1 RKVFHRAREYI
12 SSGVK
17 ATPACMRRTTPASRT
32 IRLGGLP
39 NPFRP
44 GTSVSLLTP
53 VEAGQGG
60 KVIMGLTKLRNRGGK
75 RMNVRHSQVLMAILV
90 LTAMA
95 VLGPQPAWAMHS
107 VAITAGP
114 EGTIS
119 TTDARL
125 TFTSTEPA
133 TLACM
138 LDGAN
143 PVPCGGPGAT

>member
-1 RKVFHRAREYI
+1 
-12 SSGVK
+12 
-17 ATPACMRRTTPASRT
+17 
-32 IRLGGLP
+32 
-39 NPFRP
+39 
-44 GTSVSLLTP
+44 
-53 VEAGQGG
+53 
-60 KVIMGLTKLRNRGGK
+60 MGSTKSRNRGGK

-95 VLGPQPAWAMHS
+95 VLGPQPAWATHS

-143 PVPCGGPGAT
+143 PVPCGGPGATDGAIDYRGVSPGAHQFSVVAYSGEPDDIACAER